1 MTILENMTETSKRN
15 ILPLCWQGRY
25 SSLQPVTAL
34 PQLLRQ
40 IGQPILA
47 VQASSGRIGF
57 TTDLSFLAAGGE
69 NDANVLALLPPT
81 AIEVFGDPTFL
92 QDYGLRAAYYAGAMA
107 NGIASAEMVIALG
120 KAGLMGSFGA
130 GGLSPAR
137 IESAIQQVQAAL
149 PQGPYAFNL
158 LHNPYE
164 PSIERATVEL
174 YLRYEIPV
182 VEAAAYIQPSD
193 SLVRY
198 RAAGL
203 SRGLNGEVII
213 GNRVIAKVSRCEV
226 AHKFISPAPEKALG
240 RLLAEGLISPE
251 QAELAAL
258 VPLADDLSVEA
269 DSGGHT
275 DNRPLVCLL
284 PSMIALRNELQ
295 AQYQYQ
301 QPVRVGIGG
310 GISTPES
317 VLAAFQMGAAY
328 VFTGSINHASV
339 EAATSAFTKQQLA
352 LAALT
357 DVTMAPSADM
367 FEMGVNVQV
376 LKRGTMYA
384 MRARKLYEL
393 YTRYNSID
401 ELPSK
406 ERESLERHI
415 FKRSL
420 DDVWA
425 ETQTFFQQRDPT
437 QIEKAMQDSHKQ
449 MALVFRW
456 YLGLASRWSCSG
468 EPGRESDYQ
477 VWCGPAM
484 GSFNDWVR
492 GSELEPLENRGVVR
506 MADALLQ
513 GCAYRYRL
521 QNLRAQGIVLDS
533 EFDVYR
539 P

>member
-1 MTILENMTETSKRN
+1 
-15 ILPLCWQGRY
+15 
-25 SSLQPVTAL
+25 
-34 PQLLRQ
+34 
-40 IGQPILA
+40 
-47 VQASSGRIGF
+47 
-57 TTDLSFLAAGGE
+57 
-69 NDANVLALLPPT
+69 
-81 AIEVFGDPTFL
+81 
-92 QDYGLRAAYYAGAMA
+92 
-107 NGIASAEMVIALG
+107 
-120 KAGLMGSFGA
+120 
-130 GGLSPAR
+130 
-137 IESAIQQVQAAL
+137 
-149 PQGPYAFNL
+149 
-158 LHNPYE
+158 
-164 PSIERATVEL
+164 
-174 YLRYEIPV
+174 
-182 VEAAAYIQPSD
+182 
-193 SLVRY
+193 
-198 RAAGL
+198 
-203 SRGLNGEVII
+203 
-213 GNRVIAKVSRCEV
+213 
-226 AHKFISPAPEKALG
+226 
-240 RLLAEGLISPE
+240 
-251 QAELAAL
+251 
-258 VPLADDLSVEA
+258 VEA

-284 PSMIALRNELQ
+284 PSIIALRNELQ
-295 AQYQYQ
+295 TQYQYQ

-317 VLAAFQMGAAY
+317 LLAASQMGAAY

-352 LAALT
+352 LAAMT

-393 YTRYNSID
+393 YTRFNSID
-401 ELPSK
+401 ELPAK
-406 ERESLERHI
+406 DRETLETSI

-425 ETQTFFQQRDPT
+425 ETQTFFQQRDPS
-437 QIEKAMQDSHKQ
+437 QIEKALQDGHKQ

-484 GSFNDWVR
+484 GAFNDWVR
-492 GSELEPLENRGVVR
+492 DSELEALENRGVVR
-506 MADALLQ
+506 MADALML
-513 GCAYRYRL
+513 GCAYRYRV
-521 QNLRAQGIVLDS
+521 QSLRAQGIVLPG

>member
-1 MTILENMTETSKRN
+1 MTVLENMTETRKRGF
-15 ILPLCWQGRY
+15 LPLCWQGTDA
-25 SSLQPVTAL
+25 SLQPVTAL

-40 IGQPILA
+40 TDQPIVA
-47 VQASSGRIGF
+47 IQAQNGRIGF
-57 TTDLSFLAAGGE
+57 STDLLLSTADGG
-69 NDANVLALLPPT
+69 NDANVLALLPPI
-81 AIEVFGDPTFL
+81 AIKDFGDPTFL
-92 QDYGLRAAYYAGAMA
+92 QEYGLRAAYYAGAMA

-137 IESAIQQVQAAL
+137 IEAAIQQVQAAL
-149 PQGPYAFNL
+149 PEGPYAFNL

-164 PSIERATVEL
+164 PAIERATVEL

-203 SRGLNGEVII
+203 RRGLNDEVII
-213 GNRVIAKVSRCEV
+213 GNRVIAKVSRREV
-226 AHKFISPAPEKALG
+226 AHKFISPAPDKALA

-352 LAALT
+352 LAAMT

-393 YTRYNSID
+393 YTRFNSIG
-401 ELPSK
+401 ELPAK
-406 ERESLERHI
+406 DRETLETSI

-437 QIEKAMQDSHKQ
+437 QIEKAMQDGHKQ
-449 MALVFRW
+449 MALIFRW

-468 EPGRESDYQ
+468 EPERESDYQ

-484 GSFNDWVR
+484 GAFNDWVR
-492 GSELEPLENRGVVR
+492 GSELEALENRGVVR
-506 MADALLQ
+506 MADALML
-513 GCAYRYRL
+513 GCAYRYRV
-521 QNLRAQGIVLDS
+521 QNLRAQGIVLPG

>member
-1 MTILENMTETSKRN
+1 MTVLENLTETRKRDL
-15 ILPLCWQGRY
+15 LPLCWQRTDA
-25 SSLQPVTAL
+25 SLQPVTAL

-40 IGQPILA
+40 TDQPIVA
-47 VQASSGRIGF
+47 IQAQNGRIGF
-57 TTDLSFLAAGGE
+57 STDLLLSTADGG
-69 NDANVLALLPPT
+69 NDANVLALLPPI
-81 AIEVFGDPTFL
+81 AIKDFGDPTFL
-92 QDYGLRAAYYAGAMA
+92 QEYGLRAAYYAGAMA

-137 IESAIQQVQAAL
+137 IEAAIQQVQAAL
-149 PQGPYAFNL
+149 PEGPYAFNL

-164 PSIERATVEL
+164 PAIERATVEL

-203 SRGLNGEVII
+203 RRGLNDEVII
-213 GNRVIAKVSRCEV
+213 GNRVIAKVSRREV
-226 AHKFISPAPEKALG
+226 AHKFISPAPDKALA

-352 LAALT
+352 LAAMT

-393 YTRYNSID
+393 YTRFNSIG
-401 ELPSK
+401 ELPAK
-406 ERESLERHI
+406 DRETLETSI

-437 QIEKAMQDSHKQ
+437 QIEKAMQDGHKQ
-449 MALVFRW
+449 MALIFRW

-468 EPGRESDYQ
+468 EPERESDYQ

-484 GSFNDWVR
+484 GAFNDWVR
-492 GSELEPLENRGVVR
+492 GSELEALENRGVVR
-506 MADALLQ
+506 MADALML
-513 GCAYRYRL
+513 GCAYRYRV
-521 QNLRAQGIVLDS
+521 QNLRAQGIVLPG